1 MHTLG
6 HPIFNPVRNFQ
17 NMRISA
23 SVSSLH
29 ARDLAPSVAL
39 LDKAGV
45 NFFHLDSIESR
56 EIFAFE
62 RRLRGF
68 TKTPFDLHLITSD
81 PIKYWDDIRQSSISE
96 ITIQLES
103 LHSPL
108 FVPEDLKP
116 KVGIAVLAS
125 RPAEFFKPFEK
136 SATTL
141 LLMTTTPGH
150 SGGKF
155 QQEQFANIMR
165 YRILYPHL
173 PVTVD
178 GGVIPT
184 VASVLTMMGI
194 PQIVSG
200 SYLFKGNSVQET
212 VTNLRTQDLTDW
224 RMDEVLL
231 PEPELLKRFSLRLP
245 EMLPYLNSNAEI
257 TEVPV
262 KNDWLD
268 ALSAKT
274 VADNPSP
281 FPVILVD
288 ETIQLNAFQAKINT
302 LETPPHMALTLN
314 SAGELTGI
322 CCLAAYKG

>member
-1 MHTLG
+1 
-6 HPIFNPVRNFQ
+6 
-17 NMRISA
+17 MRISA

-29 ARDLAPSVAL
+29 ARDLAPSVGL

-45 NFFHLDSIESR
+45 NFYHLDSIESR
-56 EIFAFE
+56 EIFDFAK
-62 RRLRGF
+62 RLRGL

-81 PIKYWDDIRQSSISE
+81 PIKYWDDIRESSISE

-108 FVPEDLKP
+108 YVPADLKS

-173 PVTVD
+173 PITVD

-184 VASVLTMMGI
+184 VSSVLTMMGI

-200 SYLFKGNSVQET
+200 SYLFKGDSIAET
-212 VTNLRTQDLTDW
+212 VSNLRQQDLSDW

-231 PEPELLKRFSLRLP
+231 PEPELLKRFSLRFSEDALF
-245 EMLPYLNSNAEI
+245 MNKNAELSRI
-257 TEVPV
+257 PV

-268 ALSAKT
+268 ILAAKT
-274 VADNPSP
+274 ISGSDSP
-281 FPVILVD
+281 FPLIWVD
-288 ETIQLNAFQAKINT
+288 ETIPLQDFQNAINK
-302 LETPPHMALTLN
+302 LDTPPHMAITLN
-314 SAGELTGI
+314 SDGDLTGI